1 MKDNKRLIV
10 CCDGTWQKLADP
22 YPTNVVKIA
31 QAIKPL
37 ASDGTPQMLFYDEGV
52 GTQKDTAE
60 RLLGGAFGTGID
72 QNIQDAYRFLC
83 LNYVDG
89 DEIYLF
95 GFSRGAY
102 TVRSLAGLMYNC
114 GLLKRENIRQAPE
127 AYQLYCHRGTRPSDQ
142 EAKDFRKENSLGSRV
157 DITLLGCWD
166 TVGSLGIP
174 EVSSFGPVAQQ
185 INNKYRFHDTT
196 LNKKIKNALHAV
208 AIDEQ
213 RKVFNVT
220 PMQKH
225 PDAPDQVLHQVWFPG
240 DHGCVGGGTKEQ
252 SKLADV
258 TLKWMIESIG
268 SLGLGLEFDIS
279 KINPPLDFD
288 YTCDFQ
294 SKSIIDKVT
303 KLAGTIVREI
313 GEEFDELHES
323 VKYRWKQRPDYRPAN
338 LKKLLDKL
346 EL

>member
-1 MKDNKRLIV
+1 MKRLIV
-10 CCDGTWQKLADP
+10 CCDGTWQKLTDP

-31 QAIKPL
+31 QAIKPV
-37 ASDGTPQMLFYDEGV
+37 ASDGTPQVLYYDEGV
-52 GTQKDTAE
+52 GAE
-60 RLLGGAFGTGID
+60 EDAADRLFGGAFGKGID

-102 TVRSLAGLMYNC
+102 TVRSLSGLMYNS

-127 AYQLYCHRGTRPSDQ
+127 AYQLYCHRGIPPSDQ

-157 DITLLGCWD
+157 EITLLGCWD

-174 EVSSFGPVAQQ
+174 DLSYFGPLTQQ
-185 INNKYRFHDTT
+185 LNNKYRFHDTQ

-225 PDAPDQVLHQVWFPG
+225 PDVPDQVLRQVWFAG
-240 DHGCVGGGTKEQ
+240 DHGCVGGGTQKK
-252 SKLADV
+252 SKLADG
-258 TLKWMIESIG
+258 TLKWMIESCG

-279 KINPPLDFD
+279 KITPPLDFD
-288 YTCDFQ
+288 CTCDFQ
-294 SKSIIDKVT
+294 SKSIIQNAT
-303 KLAGTIVREI
+303 KLAGTILREI
-313 GEEFDELHES
+313 GDEFDELHES
-323 VKYRWKQRPDYRPAN
+323 VKLRWKQRSDYRPEN
-338 LKKLLDKL
+338 LKKYRDKL
-346 EL
+346 EG

>member
-1 MKDNKRLIV
+1 MKRLIV
-10 CCDGTWQKLADP
+10 CCDGTWQKLTDP
-22 YPTNVVKIA
+22 CPTNVVKIA

-37 ASDGTPQMLFYDEGV
+37 ASDGTSQVLYYHEGI
-52 GTQKDTAE
+52 GTEDAKS
-60 RLLGGAFGTGID
+60 RILGGAFGKGID

-83 LNYVDG
+83 LNYLDG

-102 TVRSLAGLMYNC
+102 TVRSLAGLMYNS
-114 GLLKRENIRQAPE
+114 GLLKRQNIRQAPV
-127 AYQLYCHRGTRPSDQ
+127 AYQLYCNRSIPPSSQ

-157 DITLLGCWD
+157 EITLLACWD

-174 EVSSFGPVAQQ
+174 ELSAFIPLAQQ
-185 INNKYRFHDTT
+185 INKKYRFHDTQ

-213 RKVFNVT
+213 QKVFNVT

-225 PDAPDQVLHQVWFPG
+225 PEAPDQVLRQVWFPG
-240 DHGCVGGGTKEQ
+240 AHGCVGGGKKEY
-252 SKLADV
+252 SKLADG

-294 SKSIIDKVT
+294 SKSIINQVT
-303 KLAGTIVREI
+303 KLAGTILREI
-313 GEEFDELHES
+313 GDEFDELHES
-323 VKYRWKQRPDYRPAN
+323 VKLRWQERADYRPAN
-338 LKKLLDKL
+338 LKKYRDKL
-346 EL
+346 EE

>member
-1 MKDNKRLIV
+1 MKRLIV
-10 CCDGTWQKLADP
+10 CCDGTWQKLTDP

-31 QAIKPL
+31 QAIKPV
-37 ASDGTPQMLFYDEGV
+37 ASDGTPQLLYYDEGI
-52 GTQKDTAE
+52 GSEEDAAE
-60 RLLGGAFGTGID
+60 GFLGGAFGKGID

-102 TVRSLAGLMYNC
+102 TVRSLAGLMYNS

-127 AYQLYCHRGTRPSDQ
+127 AYQLYCNRGIPPSDE

-157 DITLLGCWD
+157 EITLLGCWE

-174 EVSSFGPVAQQ
+174 DLSYLGPLTQQ
-185 INNKYRFHDTT
+185 LNNKYRFHDTQ
-196 LNKKIKNALHAV
+196 LNRKIKNALHAV
-208 AIDEQ
+208 AIDEE

-220 PMQKH
+220 PMRKN
-225 PDAPDQVLHQVWFPG
+225 PDAPDQVLRQVWFAG
-240 DHGCVGGGTKEQ
+240 DHGCVGGGVQKK
-252 SKLADV
+252 SKLADG
-258 TLKWMIESIG
+258 TLKWMIESCG

-288 YTCDFQ
+288 FTCDFQ
-294 SKSIIDKVT
+294 SKSIIEKAT
-303 KLAGTIVREI
+303 KLAGTILREI
-313 GEEFDELHES
+313 GDEIDELHES
-323 VKYRWKQRPDYRPAN
+323 VKERWKQRSDYRPPN
-338 LKKLLDKL
+338 LKKYRDKL
-346 EL
+346 EG

>member
-1 MKDNKRLIV
+1 MKRLIV
-10 CCDGTWQKLADP
+10 CCDGTWQKLTDP
-22 YPTNVVKIA
+22 CPTNVVKIA
-31 QAIKPL
+31 QAIKPV
-37 ASDGTPQMLFYDEGV
+37 ASDGTLQLLYYDEGV
-52 GTQKDTAE
+52 GTDEDAAE
-60 RLLGGAFGTGID
+60 RFLGGAFGKGID

-83 LNYVDG
+83 LNYVEG

-102 TVRSLAGLMYNC
+102 TVRSLAGLMYNT

-127 AYQLYCHRGTRPSDQ
+127 AYQLYCNRGIAPSDE

-157 DITLLGCWD
+157 EITLLGCWD

-174 EVSSFGPVAQQ
+174 DLSYFGPLTQQ
-185 INNKYRFHDTT
+185 LNNQYRFHDTQ

-220 PMQKH
+220 PMHKH
-225 PDAPDQVLHQVWFPG
+225 PDAPDQVLRQVWFPG
-240 DHGCVGGGTKEQ
+240 DHGCVGGGTLKK
-252 SKLADV
+252 SKLADG

-294 SKSIIDKVT
+294 VKSIIEKAT
-303 KLAGTIVREI
+303 KLGGTILREI
-313 GEEFDELHES
+313 GDEIDELHES
-323 VKYRWKQRPDYRPAN
+323 VKLRWKQRSDYRPPN
-338 LKKLLDKL
+338 LKKYLDKL
-346 EL
+346 EA